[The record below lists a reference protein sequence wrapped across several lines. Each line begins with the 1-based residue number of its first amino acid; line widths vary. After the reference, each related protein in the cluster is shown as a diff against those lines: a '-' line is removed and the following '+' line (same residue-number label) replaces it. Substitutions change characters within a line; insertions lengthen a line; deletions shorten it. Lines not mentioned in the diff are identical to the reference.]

1 MVSYRMPTVVLI
13 ALIFF
18 FGCAPIL
25 KDQLPDSG
33 GVSSVDNPAA
43 EDDLASISELGM
55 RESSSGDVSEA
66 RDASITPFPTHTKDL
81 AAEIERELKVL
92 KEKELLLLEDEKSE
106 SSTCSTEVQ
115 YDIPITINNRV
126 ENYIDYFQ
134 SRGKKAFGTWLSRS
148 TRYKDLMQGI
158 LREYGLPEDLFY
170 LAMIESGF
178 NMKAYSRRHAAG
190 PWQFISRTGR
200 KYGLTV
206 TRYLD
211 ERLDPIKSTH
221 AAAQYLRDL
230 YAEFGCWY
238 LAMAGYNAGE
248 GKVDRA
254 IRKYKTKEFWKLC
267 EYKYLKR
274 ETKNYVPK
282 VLAAAIIAKQPEK
295 YGFSTINYLAA
306 IAYDEIEVK
315 GPLSLKKLAN
325 SSNTSYRE
333 LLLLNPELKKK
344 VVPKL
349 RRKYTLKIP
358 VNRKEV
364 ILASVKELAKHPMS
378 EGEFIRHKVRRGES
392 LHIIAHKYG
401 TSVKSIAEL
410 NSISRPSR
418 IKAGKVLL
426 VDARRG
432 VTHGGGNS
440 PKKTRKYAS
449 KKRVKDS
456 RASSQGRFVHT
467 VQRGDSLWELSK
479 TYGVHWKDFY
489 KWNKIDH
496 HRGLKPGQKLIV
508 YTGNSENASE
518 VNADRI
524 TEDSSSGP
532 PDGNNDQQRIIHK
545 VRKGDTLWKLSKTY
559 GVYWKDFYKWNK
571 IDHHRGLRP
580 GQKLIVYLG
589 KKGNE
594 PVLNSDRISE
604 DSSSGS
610 LTGNDDQER
619 IIYKVRKGDTLWK
632 LSRRYGVHWKDF
644 YKWNTIRHHRGIKPG
659 DKLTIY
665 VNKET

>member
-1 MVSYRMPTVVLI
+1 
-13 ALIFF
+13 
-18 FGCAPIL
+18 
-25 KDQLPDSG
+25 
-33 GVSSVDNPAA
+33 
-43 EDDLASISELGM
+43 M
-55 RESSSGDVSEA
+55 RNRNSA
-66 RDASITPFPTHTKDL
+66 
-81 AAEIERELKVL
+81 
-92 KEKELLLLEDEKSE
+92 
-106 SSTCSTEVQ
+106 CSTEVQ
-115 YDIPITINNRV
+115 YDIPITINDSV

-134 SRGKKAFGTWLSRS
+134 SRGRKAFGAWLSRS

-200 KYGLTV
+200 KYDLTV

-230 YAEFGCWY
+230 YEEFGCWY

-267 EYKYLKR
+267 EYRYLKR

-295 YGFSTINYLAA
+295 YGFTNVNYLSPLV
-306 IAYDEIEVK
+306 YDEIKVN
-315 GPLSLKKLAN
+315 GPLNLRKLAQ

-333 LLLLNPELKKK
+333 LVFLNPELKKK

-349 RRKYTLKIP
+349 RREYALKIP

-364 ILASVKELAKHPMS
+364 ILASVKELAKQPM
-378 EGEFIRHKVRRGES
+378 GGGDFIRHKVRRGES
-392 LHIIAHKYG
+392 LHVIAHKYG
-401 TSVKSIAEL
+401 TTVKSIAEL
-410 NSISRPSR
+410 NSISRPSK
-418 IKAGKVLL
+418 IKAGKILL

-432 VTHGGGNS
+432 VNHDGGNY
-440 PKKTRKYAS
+440 PKKTVKYSS
-449 KKRVKDS
+449 KKKVEGS
-456 RASSQGRFVHT
+456 RASNQERFVHT

-479 TYGVHWKDFY
+479 TYGV
-489 KWNKIDH
+489 
-496 HRGLKPGQKLIV
+496 
-508 YTGNSENASE
+508 
-518 VNADRI
+518 
-524 TEDSSSGP
+524 
-532 PDGNNDQQRIIHK
+532 
-545 VRKGDTLWKLSKTY
+545 
-559 GVYWKDFYKWNK
+559 YWKDFYKWNK
-571 IDHHRGLRP
+571 IDHHSGLKPGQKLVVYAGKNENTSELNEDRISENSSSGPPDGNNDQEPIIHKVQKGDTLWKLSKIYGVHWKDFYKWNKIDQHRGLKP

-594 PVLNSDRISE
+594 PGLSSDRISE
-604 DSSSGS
+604 GSSSGP
-610 LTGNDDQER
+610 LDGKDDQER